1 LTNRTQNPGWH
12 WPEGIGLGIY
22 AGMRAPMS
30 RNNWITSKM
39 RNIVA
44 LKVYAYDYRIIFGAS
59 IHGIYNLLKKY
70 WAWVG

>member
-39 RNIVA
+39 RNIVDSCSQS
-44 LKVYAYDYRIIFGAS
+44 LCIR
-59 IHGIYNLLKKY
+59 L
-70 WAWVG
+70 